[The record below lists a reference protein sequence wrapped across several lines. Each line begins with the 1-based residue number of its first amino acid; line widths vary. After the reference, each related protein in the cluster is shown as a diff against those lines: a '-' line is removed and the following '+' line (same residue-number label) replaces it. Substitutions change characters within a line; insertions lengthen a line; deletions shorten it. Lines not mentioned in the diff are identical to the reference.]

1 MFPQCSS
8 TSLFFRIL
16 FVATLAVGIA
26 FLLPTNA
33 LAETQLVCSPTLL
46 RFGAVPMGKTESLM
60 IALTNTG
67 KTSITITA
75 TSVSNS
81 AFQVSGLKLPVEVAA
96 GQSIN
101 LNMDF
106 APKTDE
112 WTGGEVAFISTASN
126 PKALLQMEGAGEKS
140 ASLTAEP
147 SSLSF
152 GDLNMGTSATHS
164 VVVTNNTTLGT
175 VLTTWEAAGTGFSVK
190 GPHLPMVLDPHK
202 SVTLDVT
209 FDPKSAGEAG
219 GSIFILLPGLVVPL
233 SGTGVTSAVG
243 KLLTSP
249 SSLNFGSEDV
259 GTETAKDV
267 TLTASGGR
275 VTISSGTSSNSE
287 FSISGTSFPLTL
299 NSGES
304 APLKVVFSPA
314 KSGAVAGTL
323 TLTSNASDSHV
334 VGSLSGTGVT
344 STVGKLLTSPSSLN
358 FGSED
363 LGTET
368 AKDVTLTASGGRVTI
383 SSGTSSN
390 SEFSISGTSFPLTL
404 NSGESASLKVVF
416 SPSKSGA
423 VTGTLTLTSN
433 ASDERVVGSLSGT
446 GVTSAVGKLLTSP
459 SSLNFG
465 SEDVGTETAK
475 DVTLTATG
483 GRVTISS
490 GTSSNSEFSISGT
503 SFPLTLNS
511 GESAS
516 LKVVFSPSKSGA
528 VTGTLTLTSNASDS
542 HAIEGLSGTAVSAE
556 YSVDLSWKA
565 STSHVAGY
573 NVYRGTSVGDYSQI
587 NSQLDASTNYTDK
600 TVVPGN
606 TYYYAAT
613 SVNSAGEESTY
624 STPIEVKI
632 P

>member
-175 VLTTWEAAGTGFSVK
+175 VLTTGEAAGTGFSVK

-267 TLTASGGR
+267 TLTATGGR